1 MNNLTIHTSKDYCP
15 YYVANVDRHMSYYF
29 VAIMKSFDNMVFDRT
44 IDVETSL
51 FEFFVAPAFEEQF
64 LDLMAYFKEQG
75 LVANLEKRE
84 NRLQNPAES
93 V

>member
-1 MNNLTIHTSKDYCP
+1 MKNLTIHKPKDYCP

-51 FEFFVAPAFEEQF
+51 FEFFVAPAFEQQF
-64 LDLMAYFKEQG
+64 LDLMAYFATQG
-75 LVANLEKRE
+75 LVTNLQKRE
-84 NRLQNPAES
+84 NRLQDPLEF